1 MRGRTADLAELA
13 VPGALIAVRAT
24 PRARAPGVTLA
35 DGVVQVKVAAAP
47 ADGQANRAVQ
57 AALAAALGV
66 APTRLALIRGAAS
79 RDKLFRLD

>member
-1 MRGRTADLAELA
+1 M
-13 VPGALIAVRAT
+13 PGALIAVRAT
-24 PRARAPGVTLA
+24 PRARVPGVTLA

-66 APTRLALIRGAAS
+66 APTRLVLIRGAAS